1 MGDPGKSTELSES
14 EQEAFSDKRSEA
26 LAAFGEGEWQKA
38 IDLVRR
44 TRKSSSNMT
53 RDSFE
58 TFFYISEL

>member
-1 MGDPGKSTELSES
+1 MGDPGKSAELSES

-44 TRKSSSNMT
+44 TRNSSST
-53 RDSFE
+53 
-58 TFFYISEL
+58 